1 MAGYP
6 IRFNIYSVRF
16 SRTTAKAVS
25 SSYSAKINGGDI
37 VFTSTYNV
45 PGRKDTLIEELN
57 YLNDNKLDK
66 TEIPDLNTYATT
78 TYVDNAIST
87 IELIP
92 GPKGDTGE

>member
-25 SSYSAKINGGDI
+25 SSHSAKINGEDI
-37 VFTSTYNV
+37 IFNYTYDV
-45 PGRKDTLIEELN
+45 TGRKDTLIEELN

-66 TEIPDLNTYATT
+66 TEIPDLTNYATT

-87 IELIP
+87 IELTP
-92 GPKGDTGE
+92 GPKGDPGE